1 MQAFISNLSESHP
14 IKVNDVVVL
23 DTQPLGH
30 ADVITIT
37 DRAFRF
43 EFAAG
48 SKHFPG
54 KMGKD
59 RSPRTPKGK
68 SPAKTP
74 TKILTPKV
82 CGQNLLR

>member
-14 IKVNDVVVL
+14 IKVNDTVVL
-23 DTQPLGH
+23 DSQPLGH

-43 EFAAG
+43 EFTPG
-48 SKHFPG
+48 SKYFPS

-59 RSPRTPKGK
+59 KSPRTPKGK

-82 CGQNLLR
+82 CNQTLSC